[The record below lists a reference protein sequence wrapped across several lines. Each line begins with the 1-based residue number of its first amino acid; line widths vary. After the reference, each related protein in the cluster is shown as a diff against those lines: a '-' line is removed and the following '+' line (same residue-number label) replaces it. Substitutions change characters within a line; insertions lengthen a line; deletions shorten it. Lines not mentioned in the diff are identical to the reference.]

1 MQKKYNLIC
10 IKKFG
15 KFRVRIIGSVLLKMN
30 KNSLRSSIFVL
41 EITFLGLF
49 KWLMCEA
56 RFMAAYSKTFSV
68 RKTAM
73 TNLKKN

>member
-1 MQKKYNLIC
+1 MSKNLENS
-10 IKKFG
+10 
-15 KFRVRIIGSVLLKMN
+15 VRIIGSVLLKMN

-73 TNLKKN
+73 TNLKKI

>member
-1 MQKKYNLIC
+1 
-10 IKKFG
+10 
-15 KFRVRIIGSVLLKMN
+15 MN

-73 TNLKKN
+73 TNLKKKLNLDVRSHISFTARS